1 MSRRLLTALV
11 AGLIVV
17 PTLASAQTKINIAGG
32 ASAPVGSLG
41 DLTGIGYNASGG
53 VNFGGTTLPVT
64 IRLEGGINSFSFK
77 NNVDGDIRI
86 ITGTANA
93 IFNLSKTPDSPY
105 LIGGLGAYNRRRT
118 SNNFAFD
125 SGKTSLGI
133 SGGGGLRFPLSGI
146 STFFEARYHVML
158 GDSNTASNYQFVPI
172 TFGIM
177 F

>member
-1 MSRRLLTALV
+1 MT
-11 AGLIVV
+11 V
-17 PTLASAQTKINIAGG
+17 PALASAQTRISIAGG

-41 DLTGIGYNASGG
+41 DATGIGYNAAGG
-53 VNFGGTTLPVT
+53 VNFGGTSLPVT
-64 IRLEGGINSFSFK
+64 IRLEGGINSFSLK

-105 LIGGLGAYNRRRT
+105 LIGGLGAYNRRVSGQRL
-118 SNNFAFD
+118 SGFD
-125 SGKTSLGI
+125 TGKTSLGI
-133 SGGGGLRFPLSGI
+133 NGGGGLRFPLSGI

-158 GDSNTASNYQFVPI
+158 GDSNTGSNYQFIPI

>member
-1 MSRRLLTALV
+1 MSKRLLTSLV
-11 AGLIVV
+11 AALLAV
-17 PTLASAQTKINIAGG
+17 PTATHAQMQISIAGG
-32 ASAPVGSLG
+32 ASVPVGSLG
-41 DLTGIGYNASGG
+41 DATGIGYNAAGG
-53 VNFGGTTLPVT
+53 INFGGTTLPVT
-64 IRLEGGINSFSFK
+64 IRIEGGINSMNYK
-77 NNVDGDIRI
+77 NNVDGDVRI

-93 IFNLSKTPDSPY
+93 IFNMSKEPDSPY
-105 LIGGLGAYNRRRT
+105 LIGGLGAYHRRIT
-118 SNNFAFD
+118 SNNFGFD

-158 GDSNTASNYQFVPI
+158 GDSNTASNYQFIPI